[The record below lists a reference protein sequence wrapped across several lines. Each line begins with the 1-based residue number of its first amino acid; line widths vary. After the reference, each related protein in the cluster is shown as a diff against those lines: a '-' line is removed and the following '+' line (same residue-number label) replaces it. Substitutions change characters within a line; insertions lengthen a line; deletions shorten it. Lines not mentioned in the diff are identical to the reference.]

1 MPISKREDTP
11 MAVKWDINLGT
22 IVTIVI
28 VVTSGMLWVNTQ
40 ITKLDERVQNG
51 EEFRA
56 ARSASTDKI
65 FVDLSSSIKSLQE
78 SMSKLAAESA
88 NLTYR
93 MGQSEANNGSSIVRM
108 DRMADALQGSVESV
122 KENVNNLAVKVEVM
136 NQKIDSLDVPRTQ
149 KNGRN
154 NNLMLPW
161 YGEYNHT
168 QPQKIS
174 SPAALLFP
182 CWSRSSRRCD

>member
-1 MPISKREDTP
+1 MPISKGSDP

-40 ITKLDERVQNG
+40 ITKLDERVQNT

-56 ARSASTDKI
+56 QRTAATDKI
-65 FVDLSSSIKSLQE
+65 FVDLGSSIKSLQD
-78 SMSKLAAESA
+78 SMNKLAAESA

-122 KENVNNLAVKVEVM
+122 KQNVNNLAVKVEVM
-136 NQKIDSLDVPRTQ
+136 NQKIDSLDVPRTPQ
-149 KNGRN
+149 NRRS
-154 NNLMLPW
+154 LMLPW
-161 YGEYNHT
+161 SEEYNRSL
-168 QPQKIS
+168 PQKIS